1 MFTVCTRT
9 VTPNIRLRTSMADT
23 LSGRG
28 EHQVALNAVVDPM
41 AATSTHARAAAF
53 VVASDLVVD
62 PAGSDALETAFR
74 HRLGEV
80 EEHPGFQRLEDWRD
94 HKVDGAYLMVTW
106 WDDEQA
112 FSSYM
117 RSQAHKTSHERIPTQ
132 PAKARGI
139 GVRRLT
145 LVAT

>member
-1 MFTVCTRT
+1 MQMQND
-9 VTPNIRLRTSMADT
+9 TPSPC
-23 LSGRG
+23 G
-28 EHQVALNAVVDPM
+28 
-41 AATSTHARAAAF
+41 AAAAHARAAAF

-94 HKVDGAYLMVTW
+94 HKTDGAYPMVTW

-112 FSSYM
+112 FRSYM